1 MSNIVYLQCV
11 TSLDLPPDRLLES
24 ATGKLKAVVIIGYD
38 EDDNE
43 YFASSI
49 ADGGTVIWLMEKMK
63 LALLNG

>member
-1 MSNIVYLQCV
+1 
-11 TSLDLPPDRLLES
+11 LLES